1 MARLKKYYQSELKIR
16 LKENLGFKN
25 ILEVPKITKIVVN
38 IGVGEAAADSKK
50 IDSAVSDLTAITG
63 QKPMITQAKKSI
75 AGFKLRKGVKI
86 GCKVTL
92 RKIECMN
99 F

>member
-50 IDSAVSDLTAITG
+50 LIPQL
-63 QKPMITQAKKSI
+63 
-75 AGFKLRKGVKI
+75 
-86 GCKVTL
+86 VTL
-92 RKIECMN
+92 QQLPVKN
-99 F
+99 Q

>member
-63 QKPMITQAKKSI
+63 QKPMITQAKNQLQALNSEKELI
-75 AGFKLRKGVKI
+75 
-86 GCKVTL
+86 
-92 RKIECMN
+92 
-99 F
+99 